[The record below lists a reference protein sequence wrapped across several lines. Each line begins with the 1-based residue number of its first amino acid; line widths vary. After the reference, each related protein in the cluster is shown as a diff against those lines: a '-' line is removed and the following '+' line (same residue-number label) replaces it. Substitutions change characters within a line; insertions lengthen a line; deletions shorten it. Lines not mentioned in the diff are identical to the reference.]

1 MDNLT
6 LALGEAGSA
15 PLTPQELEERLRIL
29 EDKVK
34 KDAREIVEL
43 LRVHFPRFVERV
55 VKSRYEA
62 SGEFADSLSSAQLKA
77 LKDDVT
83 ATGQRAASEL
93 LPPLE
98 EWSIWIELG
107 RPVPAQAERKDL
119 AGNPEVSARLQ
130 KIGDVVYE
138 LLERHKFP
146 GLQKEEFKDAYRLP
160 SSFIP
165 GRGLALSLVES
176 YWRNLEE
183 YQGIRDALKQVKER
197 EARAKRA
204 DRWDSV

>member
-6 LALGEAGSA
+6 LTLGESGGA
-15 PLTPQELEERLRIL
+15 PLTPQELEERLHIL

-43 LRVHFPRFVERV
+43 LRVHFPRYIERA
-55 VKSRYEA
+55 VKSRFEA
-62 SGEFADSLSSAQLKA
+62 SGEFADGMTNAQVKA
-77 LKDDVT
+77 LKEDV
-83 ATGQRAASEL
+83 AETGKRAVSEL
-93 LPPLE
+93 LPSLE
-98 EWSIWIELG
+98 EWGIWLELA
-107 RPVPAQAERKDL
+107 RPAPAAGERRDL
-119 AGNPEVSARLQ
+119 AGNPEVNARLQ
-130 KIGDVVYE
+130 KVGELVHA
-138 LLERHKFP
+138 LLERHRFP
-146 GLQKEEFKDAYRLP
+146 GVRAEEWKDAYRLP

-183 YQGIRDALKQVKER
+183 YQGVRDALKSMRER
-197 EARAKRA
+197 EQRAKRS